1 MCFLWLCEIV
11 SNIPDTFSSS
21 LKDYAF
27 LLILQPLAHS
37 EPKEQDLRCPKMFLF
52 LSTTHAYGICAQRF
66 ARRMSLHHLILSISV
81 CHPSFFSR
89 LIYIS
94 FKFLLFIFS
103 KPSFKIVYDLAG
115 VSKNKLRSPDDWG
128 KLSFFINR
136 IMFHCWWLITKLTSS
151 KLPLFMS
158 KQLFSY
164 KTKCEHLNKC

>member
-103 KPSFKIVYDLAG
+103 FVLYLSR
-115 VSKNKLRSPDDWG
+115 VSSPHSGFLR
-128 KLSFFINR
+128 
-136 IMFHCWWLITKLTSS
+136 
-151 KLPLFMS
+151 
-158 KQLFSY
+158 LFSFSATNLFTWVDASI
-164 KTKCEHLNKC
+164 KWT